1 MKNDGN
7 AKVEDSLPNIS
18 ESSFLVRVRYR
29 QNASWQGMIQW
40 LDGKKTR
47 NFRSFLEMVLLMQE
61 ALTNSIEADT
71 EIKFH
76 NWKEN
81 EDVS

>member
-1 MKNDGN
+1 MNNDGN
-7 AKVEDSLPNIS
+7 TKVGDSVSIIS

-40 LDGKKTR
+40 LDGEKTR
-47 NFRSFLEMVLLMQE
+47 NFRSFLEMTLLIQE
-61 ALTNSIEADT
+61 ALANSIEADT
-71 EIKFH
+71 EIIFR
-76 NWKEN
+76 NWNEN

>member
-1 MKNDGN
+1 MRNDGD
-7 AKVEDSLPNIS
+7 AKEQNTLSIIS

-40 LDGKKTR
+40 LDSKKTR
-47 NFRSFLEMVLLMQE
+47 NFRSFLEMTLLMQE
-61 ALTNSIEADT
+61 ALANSIEADS

-76 NWKEN
+76 SWNEN